1 MPRTSKGPHRHTEL
15 EVIQALKKLKFA
27 TSHDIGLELNLSHK
41 WVEQKLRILK
51 LAGRIYIAD
60 YRKVKVQGP
69 PREVYGF
76 KIHGDEEDAIRPPR
90 LSDSQKTTNWRKR
103 KQLKEL
109 LNGISRSN
117 QESGS
122 EEECSSNLP

>member
-1 MPRTSKGPHRHTEL
+1 MSHMGPKGAHRHTEL

-27 TSHDIGLELNLSHK
+27 TSREIGLKLNLSHK
-41 WVEQKLRILK
+41 WVEDKLRILK
-51 LAGRIYIAD
+51 QAGRIYIAD
-60 YRKVKVQGP
+60 YKKVKIQGP

-109 LNGISRSN
+109 LNGISK
-117 QESGS
+117 
-122 EEECSSNLP
+122 EECSSNLS

>member
-1 MPRTSKGPHRHTEL
+1 MGPKGAHRHTEL

-27 TSHDIGLELNLSHK
+27 TSREIGLELNLSHK
-41 WVEQKLRILK
+41 WIEDKLRILK
-51 LAGRIYIAD
+51 QAGRIYIAD
-60 YRKVKVQGP
+60 YRKVKLQGP

-76 KIHGDEEDAIRPPR
+76 KIQGDEEDAMRPPR

-109 LNGISRSN
+109 LNGIS
-117 QESGS
+117 QEK
-122 EEECSSNLP
+122 CSSNLP